1 MEQDAA
7 LGNGTYQSR
16 GKKRRKKN
24 HASKHTT
31 AIFTSS
37 HLLRDG
43 VRIGAALL
51 IADTMAFPFA
61 VLRCHCSQC
70 FEHEGSFV
78 LGGSPYVCARGL

>member
-16 GKKRRKKN
+16 EKKK
-24 HASKHTT
+24 HTSKHTI

-43 VRIGAALL
+43 VRIGAALS

-78 LGGSPYVCARGL
+78 LGGTPYVCLRGL